1 MALKLGLQVDI
12 LLVLCVLVV
21 FVAISLLNEL
31 SFSFRDHF
39 LVFVV
44 PDRYICALELRFY
57 SFTISSLASFLGLCI
72 NF

>member
-1 MALKLGLQVDI
+1 MALKLGLKVDI

-21 FVAISLLNEL
+21 FVAVSLLNEL
-31 SFSFRDHF
+31 SFSFRNHF

-57 SFTISSLASFLGLCI
+57 SSTIGSLASFLGLCI

>member
-31 SFSFRDHF
+31 SFSLRDHF

-44 PDRYICALELRFY
+44 TDRYICALELRFY
-57 SFTISSLASFLGLCI
+57 SSTISSLASFLGLCI